1 MNRNNKI
8 KDVVRRAKRP
18 MKKGREEM
26 EDLKGHSLRK
36 VEQTSVP
43 MLIQRVISKAL
54 KPQSIFLMLHPKL
67 MKSELLSKQS
77 NHLEL

>member
-8 KDVVRRAKRP
+8 KDVVRRVKRP

-36 VEQTSVP
+36 AEQTAVP
-43 MLIQRVISKAL
+43 MLIWTVIRKAPVNL
-54 KPQSIFLMLHPKL
+54 FNAASQTDEIRIVV
-67 MKSELLSKQS
+67 
-77 NHLEL
+77 

>member
-18 MKKGREEM
+18 MNKGREEM

-36 VEQTSVP
+36 AEQSSVP

-54 KPQSIFLMLHPKL
+54 KPQSIRLMLHPKL
-67 MKSELLSKQS
+67 IQSE
-77 NHLEL
+77 